1 METCEL
7 ILPLCWNEEWLD
19 LVEVF
24 YRQPQAPVSS
34 GIQWVVIL
42 RRHCFITVLLNLCL
56 LKSFCS
62 LFWKV
67 PKPWEWDREAEH
79 LNDICYLHFDQL

>member
-34 GIQWVVIL
+34 GVQWVCHTQKTL
-42 RRHCFITVLLNLCL
+42 FHYSASQSLP
-56 LKSFCS
+56 LKVFCS